1 MASMSGTLR
10 AALASIDGGRMWQR
24 LAANLVGV
32 WRGPLGRQAPDGSHI
47 AVADV
52 LVPSGQAYCVAREA
66 GLRVLPC
73 VEQAGPRLATA
84 SSEQAPV
91 HVEPKGPVLTA

>member
-1 MASMSGTLR
+1 MGGKLR
-10 AALASIDGGRMWQR
+10 AALASIDGGCMWQQ
-24 LAANLVGV
+24 LAAYLVGV
-32 WRGPLGRQAPDGSHI
+32 WQGALGRQAPDGSHI

-52 LVPSGQAYCVAREA
+52 LVPCGQAYCVAREA

-73 VEQAGPRLATA
+73 MEQAGPRLATA

-91 HVEPKGPVLTA
+91 HVEPEGPVLTA